1 MKLNSTAAFTLILL
15 TLMSAAGLVSA
26 AGGLTVGQEALKGIT
41 QPDTRPTSNVPRRQA
56 GRSTGQKEF
65 VPLKEEDILA
75 AVKERI
81 GSTSRARQATPGT
94 EKSEK
99 EKNLD
104 QGTAAGKG
112 NFPLTAQSQGVTLT
126 INSVAKQGDALVL
139 KVNLRNTS
147 KQSVQ
152 FLYSFL
158 NVTDERGRALS
169 ASTEGLPAELPASGA
184 SFAGTISVPAALLDQ
199 VQSLSLDLTDYP
211 DQQLQLKVANIPVAQ
226 SAQAQSAQ

>member
-15 TLMSAAGLVSA
+15 TLMSAAGVVSA

-56 GRSTGQKEF
+56 GRSTGQKAF

-81 GSTSRARQATPGT
+81 GSTSRVRQATSGT
-94 EKSEK
+94 EKPEK
-99 EKNLD
+99 EKSLD
-104 QGTAAGKG
+104 QATGKV
-112 NFPLTAQSQGVTLT
+112 NFPLTAQSQGVALT

-169 ASTEGLPAELPASGA
+169 ASTEGLPAEVPPSGE
-184 SFAGTISVPAALLDQ
+184 SFSGTISVPAALLDQ

-226 SAQAQSAQ
+226 PAQ